1 MSVWLSEMSDSATV
15 DGETYVNIKTLVIN
29 GVTDENGEVTF
40 DLTPYN
46 ITEIIDFDVK
56 SVMTGVTD
64 ILSIVSASVVD
75 ISTTSIK
82 VIGTIAN
89 SATFALATL
98 FNAILRC
105 DSGVNIKLV
114 VKYR

>member
-1 MSVWLSEMSDSATV
+1 MSVWLSEISERSTV
-15 DGETYVNIKTLVIN
+15 DGQNYVNIKTLIIN

-46 ITEIIDFDVK
+46 ITEIIDFNVK
-56 SVMTGVTD
+56 AVMTGVTD

-75 ISTTSIK
+75 ITTTSIK
-82 VIGTIAN
+82 VIGTVAN
-89 SATFALATL
+89 SATFALATVFDAL
-98 FNAILRC
+98 LQC
-105 DSGVNIKLV
+105 DSGVNINLV